1 MTTLRRY
8 VGGSALALAM
18 MLSVPGSAAAQ
29 ELDVT
34 EEPVP
39 GYRVWTV
46 AELGF
51 NSPVYHKI
59 QFGRAGT
66 YFDYVDEG
74 GQDVLFPFM
83 RLSVEAKF
91 KGRHNLVFLYQPLE
105 IETRVLNRR
114 DVEIDGAT
122 FDEGTPM
129 TTRYSFPFYR
139 LSYMYDL
146 FKSEKT
152 ELGVGASLQIRNA
165 TISFESNDGELY
177 RVRRDVGPVPILK
190 VRGRHTLENGVWFG
204 AEIDGFYAPGQ
215 WVNGSTDTEVLG
227 AILDASVR
235 AGLVVTPEI
244 DAFLNVRYLGGGADG
259 TSPDQAEEGPGDG
272 YTKNWLNLVIVS
284 LGFNYNLF

>member
-1 MTTLRRY
+1 MGHGRSMAKVWAGL
-8 VGGSALALAM
+8 
-18 MLSVPGSAAAQ
+18 SAAAVMGLAATASAQ
-29 ELDVT
+29 ETAEDT
-34 EEPVP
+34 SDR
-39 GYRVWTV
+39 GYRVSTV

-59 QFGRAGT
+59 QFGRDGT
-66 YFDYVDEG
+66 YFDYVEEG

-91 KGRHNLVFLYQPLE
+91 GGRHNVVFLYQPLDVQTE
-105 IETRVLNRR
+105 VLTERE
-114 DVEIDGAT
+114 VVADGAV
-122 FDEGTPM
+122 FAEETPLNL
-129 TTRYSFPFYR
+129 RYGFSFYR
-139 LSYMYDL
+139 ASYMFDL
-146 FKSEKT
+146 ITSERT

-165 TISFESNDGELY
+165 TISFESGDGTLR

-204 AEIDGFYAPGQ
+204 AEVDGFYAPGR

-227 AILDASVR
+227 AILDASLR
-235 AGLVVTPEI
+235 AGVVVTPEI

-259 TSPDQAEEGPGDG
+259 TSQNQAGPGDG

-284 LGFNYNLF
+284 LGFQYNLI

>member
-1 MTTLRRY
+1 MAKVWAGL
-8 VGGSALALAM
+8 
-18 MLSVPGSAAAQ
+18 SAAAVMGLAATASAQ
-29 ELDVT
+29 ETAEDT
-34 EEPVP
+34 SDR
-39 GYRVWTV
+39 GYRVSTV

-59 QFGRAGT
+59 QFGRDGT
-66 YFDYVDEG
+66 YFDYVEEG

-91 KGRHNLVFLYQPLE
+91 GGRHNVVFLYQPLDVQTE
-105 IETRVLNRR
+105 VLTERE
-114 DVEIDGAT
+114 VVADGAV
-122 FDEGTPM
+122 FAEETPLNL
-129 TTRYSFPFYR
+129 RYGFSFYR
-139 LSYMYDL
+139 ASYMFDL
-146 FKSEKT
+146 IKSERT

-165 TISFESNDGELY
+165 TISFESGDGTLR

-204 AEIDGFYAPGQ
+204 AEVDGFYAPGR

-227 AILDASVR
+227 AILDASLR
-235 AGLVVTPEI
+235 AGVVVTPEI

-259 TSPDQAEEGPGDG
+259 TSQNQAGPGDG

-284 LGFNYNLF
+284 LGFQYNLI

>member
-1 MTTLRRY
+1 MGKWTTMIRACA
-8 VGGSALALAM
+8 GI
-18 MLSVPGSAAAQ
+18 SAAAVMGLAATASAQ
-29 ELDVT
+29 DAAT
-34 EEPVP
+34 EESDR

-59 QFGRAGT
+59 QFGRDGT
-66 YFDYVDEG
+66 YFDYVEEG

-91 KGRHNLVFLYQPLE
+91 GERHNVVFLYQPLD
-105 IETRVLNRR
+105 IQTQVLTERE
-114 DVEIDGAT
+114 VVADGAV
-122 FDEGTPM
+122 FAEETPLNL
-129 TTRYSFPFYR
+129 RYGFSFYR
-139 LSYMYDL
+139 ASYMFDL
-146 FKSEKT
+146 ITSERT

-165 TISFESNDGELY
+165 TISFESGDGTLR

-235 AGLVVTPEI
+235 AGLEVTPEL

-259 TSPDQAEEGPGDG
+259 TSSNQDGPSDG
-272 YTKNWLNLVIVS
+272 YTRNWLNLVIVS
-284 LGFNYNLF
+284 LGFNYNLI

>member
-1 MTTLRRY
+1 MGHGRSMAKVWAGL
-8 VGGSALALAM
+8 
-18 MLSVPGSAAAQ
+18 SAAAVMGLAATASAQ
-29 ELDVT
+29 ETAEDT
-34 EEPVP
+34 SDR
-39 GYRVWTV
+39 GYRVSTV

-59 QFGRAGT
+59 QFGRDGT
-66 YFDYVDEG
+66 YFDYVEEG

-91 KGRHNLVFLYQPLE
+91 GGRHNVVFLYQPLDVQTE
-105 IETRVLNRR
+105 VLTERE
-114 DVEIDGAT
+114 VVADGAV
-122 FDEGTPM
+122 FAEETPLNL
-129 TTRYSFPFYR
+129 RYGFSFYR
-139 LSYMYDL
+139 ASYMFDL
-146 FKSEKT
+146 IKSERT

-165 TISFESNDGELY
+165 TISFESGDGTLR

-204 AEIDGFYAPGQ
+204 AEVDGFYAPGR

-227 AILDASVR
+227 AILDASLR
-235 AGLVVTPEI
+235 AGVVVTPEI

-259 TSPDQAEEGPGDG
+259 TSQNQAGPGDG

-284 LGFNYNLF
+284 LGFQYNLI